1 MLSRIKSFLQESHQ
15 EFKRV
20 NWPSAN
26 ETMRMTAAVVVM
38 SLVVAMF
45 LGVLD
50 YIFTFLLGKL
60 LL

>member
-1 MLSRIKSFLQESHQ
+1 MVSKIKSFFQESQQ

-26 ETMRMTAAVVVM
+26 ETMRMTASVIVM
-38 SLVVAMF
+38 SLAVAMF

>member
-1 MLSRIKSFLQESHQ
+1 MLARIKSFLQESQQ

-26 ETMRMTAAVVVM
+26 ETMRMTVSVVAM
-38 SLVVAMF
+38 SLVVALF